1 MSRGRGS
8 TKPGHTGP
16 SQRQL
21 RVGEEIRHALADILR
36 RGDFRDPGLQD
47 VNVTVTEVRVSPD
60 LKNATAFVMP
70 LGGGHP
76 EVIAALNHAAPF
88 FRAQIAHAVRLQHAP
103 RIGFQED
110 TSFAYADRIDRLL
123 HDPAVARDIT
133 RDLDAEG
140 VPLERGGAEDG
151 EDGGEA
157 DGDLDARDVPGLDGG
172 DREGRRGA

>member
-8 TKPGHTGP
+8 TKPGNTGP

-140 VPLERGGAEDG
+140 VPLDRGGAEDG
-151 EDGGEA
+151 EDGE
-157 DGDLDARDVPGLDGG
+157 DDDDLDAPDAPDLDGG
-172 DREGRRGA
+172 EREGRRGA